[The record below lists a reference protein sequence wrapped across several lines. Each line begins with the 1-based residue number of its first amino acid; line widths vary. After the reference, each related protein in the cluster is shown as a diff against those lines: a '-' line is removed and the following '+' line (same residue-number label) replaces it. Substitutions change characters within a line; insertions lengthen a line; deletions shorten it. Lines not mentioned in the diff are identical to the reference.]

1 MSHNKSFRNVFIVKQ
16 KELSNNMGFHV
27 DMQDIIEM
35 MIQRFETELREPES
49 MII

>member
-1 MSHNKSFRNVFIVKQ
+1 
-16 KELSNNMGFHV
+16 MGFQV